1 MENSLRGIKKGSEFE
16 RIEQENQRGVC
27 TKKGAQTHER
37 GERSSKGRCKSTVCP
52 SEGSRSPEIE
62 RDQKDHDDEEFY
74 RENRITPTH
83 LLLLSCSERKYYEEL
98 RSKIRLT
105 ILKTERIKTLFKTQE
120 EVAAMSDD
128 SVITAIKYHREG
140 GEAEL
145 RDLQGCKEQMLIF
158 MSLTGKNISPRQRRA
173 CLNISDRQYR
183 QVLIPSSFSQEAQ
196 YIIRALLQKNPDNR
210 FGCRA
215 DVGEEEVKGVSFFE
229 SIPWED
235 LEKGKVEPPFQP
247 PVGKAE
253 DTKNFDSQFT
263 QQPTDLPKL
272 NMDKDVRK
280 LAEEGLRGFSF
291 YNVDFDNYGHS

>member
-62 RDQKDHDDEEFY
+62 RDQKDHDDKEFY

-173 CLNISDRQYR
+173 CLNIS
-183 QVLIPSSFSQEAQ
+183 LNAQ
-196 YIIRALLQKNPDNR
+196 
-210 FGCRA
+210 
-215 DVGEEEVKGVSFFE
+215 
-229 SIPWED
+229 
-235 LEKGKVEPPFQP
+235 
-247 PVGKAE
+247 
-253 DTKNFDSQFT
+253 
-263 QQPTDLPKL
+263 
-272 NMDKDVRK
+272 
-280 LAEEGLRGFSF
+280 LAEEAASQCMASVQVLLKDRQLILNPVNEWVVRSDEVLWELQLPLLHLEEECAGSLRRKTEFL
-291 YNVDFDNYGHS
+291 